1 MTSVGNDLR
10 VRLAAFE
17 WLKDQ
22 VQIHDDV
29 LPRSILAQGFTF
41 QGQRVPLVGPQGIF
55 KPAVCPEI
63 PLTITTTVRGPYRDH
78 FGIDGLLR
86 YSYRGKDPQH
96 RENVGL
102 VQAMQKRIPLVYF
115 HGIAPGRY
123 LAAWPVYIQGADP
136 RRLLFT
142 VALDDSDY
150 ASVSLSETL
159 GTEAEA
165 AKEGRARRE
174 YITGTFRRRLHQQAF
189 RERVLKAYRSQCAL
203 CRLRHEK
210 LLDAAHII
218 ADGEPGGDPVVQN
231 GLALCKLHHAAFDKF
246 FLAIRPDYIIE
257 VRKDILEEEDG
268 PMLVHGLK
276 EMHEERL
283 HLPRSH
289 SAYPDP
295 ARLQERY
302 ERFRSLA

>member
-159 GTEAEA
+159 GT
-165 AKEGRARRE
+165 
-174 YITGTFRRRLHQQAF
+174 
-189 RERVLKAYRSQCAL
+189 
-203 CRLRHEK
+203 
-210 LLDAAHII
+210 
-218 ADGEPGGDPVVQN
+218 
-231 GLALCKLHHAAFDKF
+231 
-246 FLAIRPDYIIE
+246 
-257 VRKDILEEEDG
+257 
-268 PMLVHGLK
+268 
-276 EMHEERL
+276 
-283 HLPRSH
+283 
-289 SAYPDP
+289 
-295 ARLQERY
+295 
-302 ERFRSLA
+302 